1 MASQTD
7 NDKKEKN
14 NPGSLRTFTIAWR
27 CLLGTSTHMP
37 KWKDM
42 LKPSTVNAGFHVTGP
57 FLLQRKAE
65 AVTDF
70 LRHSTVK
77 MTLLALPLSHFQ
89 SLGTDKYVL
98 NHSAGIQKWNLLA
111 LWHEAE
117 ERMAVL
123 KEDQVAGITPPY
135 AMSCWYY
142 LHHPRHT
149 AS

>member
-7 NDKKEKN
+7 NNKKEKN
-14 NPGSLRTFTIAWR
+14 NPGSLRIFTIAWR
-27 CLLGTSTHMP
+27 CLPGTSTNMP
-37 KWKDM
+37 KRIDV
-42 LKPSTVNAGFHVTGP
+42 LKPSMDNASFHVIGP

-65 AVTDF
+65 AVTNF
-70 LRHSTVK
+70 LWHSTVK
-77 MTLLALPLSHFQ
+77 MTLLVFPLSHYQ
-89 SLGTDKYVL
+89 RLGTDKYIL
-98 NHSAGIQKWNLLA
+98 NQSAGIQKWNPLA

-135 AMSCWYY
+135 VMNCWCY